1 MQLIKNLLKR
11 FAFLY
16 GALSLSMFLFGF
28 ITTVRVG
35 LGY

>member
-1 MQLIKNLLKR
+1 MSIRSIFKR

-28 ITTVRVG
+28 ITAVRVG
-35 LGY
+35 LA